1 MTFNS
6 VYEMFNPLTETRKQ
20 RFWDWFSGD
29 ALKSYWDTEGFGSA
43 GTYVIDD
50 SVDGGLKIT
59 TGTSS
64 GNQAT
69 LNFNNIN
76 QYDNQNSVSIDVVKR
91 IDTSTRLDAG
101 FITLSNNF
109 GTNIGVMINNTDNT
123 NIELRTA
130 DATTLSETAG
140 SVAVHTNWFVSKLQ
154 FTSSNAKMTLDGVL
168 DVTKSSNLPAD
179 DLQPVVSV
187 ISNSAGAKSGAI
199 RYCEVY
205 NT

>member
-199 RYCEVY
+199 RYCEAY